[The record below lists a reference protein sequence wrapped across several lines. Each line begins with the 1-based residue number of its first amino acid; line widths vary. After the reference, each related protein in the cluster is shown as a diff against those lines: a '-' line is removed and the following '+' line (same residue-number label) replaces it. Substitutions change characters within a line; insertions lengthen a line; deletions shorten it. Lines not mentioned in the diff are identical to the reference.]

1 MKVKKLIITGSEAHF
16 KIPMRSKFQNTYKI
30 PPISTV
36 VGMLKTIYNE
46 DINDFKIG
54 YFIEYEDI
62 SKEILTLYKE
72 VNLNTIGE
80 NSKKRHTMEPI
91 YVENLYNVRLVIY
104 HNIDDKVTLN
114 EPLVLG
120 KANYLANIRIEE
132 VELEDKEGYGRMQY
146 TPKNIGKGMIQR
158 INTITKY
165 NNIKGYYEYKTE
177 LVRENLEEFELESNY
192 DKEEDINIYM
202 WKWRDGDVS

>member
-1 MKVKKLIITGSEAHF
+1 MKVNKLIITGNEAHF

-46 DINDFKIG
+46 DINDFKVG
-54 YFIEYEDI
+54 YFIEYEGI
-62 SKEILTLYKE
+62 NKEINTIYKD
-72 VNLNTIGE
+72 VNLNERSLNDRGKID
-80 NSKKRHTMEPI
+80 TM
-91 YVENLYNVRLVIY
+91 YVENLYNVRLIIY
-104 HNIDDKVTLN
+104 HNINSEITLN

-132 VELEDKEGYGRMQY
+132 VELEDKEGYGHMQY